1 MQSIVIASFFY
12 HFNPKSYPELN
23 TMEEPIFS
31 KGDFVRVDG
40 INAVVVGT
48 EEDEDIPRGHIAIF
62 FGSEITRRESEG
74 GEGNGRP
81 VVWIVPIDVCE
92 DGLEPE
98 YKEE

>member
-1 MQSIVIASFFY
+1 MHSEMIASFFY

-23 TMEEPIFS
+23 AMEELIFS

-48 EEDEDIPRGHIAIF
+48 EEDEDIPRDHIAIF

-98 YKEE
+98 YKE

>member
-48 EEDEDIPRGHIAIF
+48 EEDEDIPHNHIAIF
-62 FGSEITRRESEG
+62 FGSEIARRESEG

-81 VVWIVPIDVCE
+81 LVLIVPIDVCE
-92 DGLEPE
+92 DVLEPE
-98 YKEE
+98 FRE

>member
-48 EEDEDIPRGHIAIF
+48 EEDEDIPHNHIAIF
-62 FGSEITRRESEG
+62 FGSEIARRESEG

-98 YKEE
+98 YKE

>member
-1 MQSIVIASFFY
+1 
-12 HFNPKSYPELN
+12 
-23 TMEEPIFS
+23 MEEQELIFS
-31 KGDFVRVDG
+31 KGDFVRIDG

-48 EEDEDIPRGHIAIF
+48 EEDEDIPHDYIAVF
-62 FGSEITRRESEG
+62 FGSEIVRRESEG

-98 YKEE
+98 YREE